1 MRGNNFFFLCCMK
14 APNEHTNP
22 WKTKTDTI
30 SYENNW
36 IEVHHQEVITPAGT
50 DGIYGLVHF
59 KNLAIGIIPLD
70 EENNTWIVGQF
81 RFPLKKYS
89 WEIPEGGG
97 KIGVDPI
104 VSAQR
109 ELLEECGIVAQH
121 WELILEMDLSNS
133 ATDEHALLYV
143 ARGLSFTQS
152 EPEETEDLQVKK
164 VPFETLYQMVKS
176 GEVQDAMTVAAVLK
190 LKLMLLNQ

>member
-1 MRGNNFFFLCCMK
+1 MK

-70 EENNTWIVGQF
+70 EDNNTWIVGQY
-81 RFPLKKYS
+81 RYPLKKYS
-89 WEIPEGGG
+89 WEMPEGGG
-97 KIGVDPI
+97 KIGVDPLL
-104 VSAQR
+104 SAQR
-109 ELLEECGIVAQH
+109 ELLEECGIIAKD

-143 ARGLSFTQS
+143 ARGLTFTEA

>member
-1 MRGNNFFFLCCMK
+1 MQGKFFFFLCCMK
-14 APNEHTNP
+14 APNEQTNP
-22 WKTKTDTI
+22 WKMKTDTI
-30 SYENNW
+30 RYENNW
-36 IEVHHQEVITPAGT
+36 IEIHHQEVITPAGT

-70 EENNTWIVGQF
+70 SENNTWIVGQY
-81 RFPLKKYS
+81 RYPLKRYS

-109 ELLEECGIVAQH
+109 ELLEECGIIAH
-121 WELILEMDLSNS
+121 SWELLLEMDLSNS

-143 ARGLSFTQS
+143 ARDLQFTEA
-152 EPEETEDLQVKK
+152 EPEETEQLQVKK
-164 VPFETLYQMVKS
+164 IPFETLYQMVKS

-190 LKLMLLNQ
+190 LKLQLLNQ